1 MQARSSSSPGKMIW
15 SFISSSSLLVLLLF
29 HLLIFLQPAQPKQAP
44 CRTATRAE
52 CRHQQKFV
60 PGWELAGEGMDVTTL
75 RRTGYFP
82 VDTHKFERP
91 DGTCTLCHND
101 MLEGQLQR
109 LPLAITDWRTQG
121 ANCLR
126 RVTKTQASSV
136 VQVAD
141 EAAKNIKND
150 WKAGLEIQA
159 HSSIKAQVSV
169 AGSHAEETQ
178 FAAEKSHQDN
188 YIFTRES
195 MQCGYYRFHLV
206 EKPPLNPNFLKA
218 VKALPHKF
226 NASTRLDYYR
236 FISNYGT
243 HFLKSVELG
252 GRTTDITALRTCQLA
267 LNGLKANDVS
277 DCLEVEAEVSVGN
290 VVSSSKLNKC
300 REEKKKKNIQGS
312 FHNTYSE
319 RKVEVEGGNLS
330 GDSTEL
336 LFSDQDGAGKFSEWL
351 ATVPSKPG
359 LLTYKLE
366 SLHFLLGSKNPWR
379 EEVRQAVSHYVSHRA
394 RWKNCSKPCPP
405 GQHRSHKNPC
415 HCVCPASPFTNED
428 CCPKEKGLAHLELS
442 NFSAKNLWGDTFT
455 ATDAYIKVFF
465 HDKELRSPVVANN
478 NNPIWNMKLDF
489 GTVQLAGDVPLRIQ
503 VWDRDDGWNDDL
515 LGSCDRLPVSG
526 KWWENCYF
534 KHGKFMFHY
543 RATCIPH
550 LKGSHCMEYAPRGA
564 LGEPPGN
571 RSGAVW

>member
-1 MQARSSSSPGKMIW
+1 MIW
-15 SFISSSSLLVLLLF
+15 SSISLSSLLFLLLF
-29 HLLIFLQPAQPKQAP
+29 HLLIFLQLAQPKQAP

-52 CRHQQKFV
+52 CRQQQKFV

-82 VDTHKFERP
+82 VDTHKYERP

-126 RVTKTQASSV
+126 HVTKSQASSV

-141 EAAKNIKND
+141 EAAKSIRND
-150 WKAGLEIQA
+150 WKVGLEVQP
-159 HSSIKAQVSV
+159 HSTSKVQVSV
-169 AGSHAEETQ
+169 AASHSEEAQ
-178 FAAEKSHQDN
+178 FAAEKSHQDA
-188 YIFTRES
+188 YTFTRES

-206 EKPPLNPNFLKA
+206 ENPPLNQNFLQA
-218 VKALPHKF
+218 IRALPHRF
-226 NASTRLDYYR
+226 NASTRSDYYQ
-236 FISNYGT
+236 FISNFGT

-312 FHNTYSE
+312 FHTTYSE
-319 RKVEVEGGNLS
+319 RKVEVEGGNLNEAS
-330 GDSTEL
+330 ADL
-336 LFSDQDGAGKFSEWL
+336 LFSDQDGTGKFSEWL
-351 ATVPSKPG
+351 ATVPRKPG

-366 SLHFLLGSKNPWR
+366 SLHFLLGYKNPWR
-379 EEVRQAVSHYVSHRA
+379 EQLRQAVSHYVSHKA
-394 RWKNCSKPCPP
+394 RWKDCSRPCPP
-405 GQHRSHKNPC
+405 GQHKSSKNPC
-415 HCVCPASPFTNED
+415 HCVCQANSFTNED
-428 CCPKEKGLAHLELS
+428 CCPREKGLAHLELS

-455 ATDAYIKVFF
+455 STDAYIKVFF
-465 HDKELRSPVVANN
+465 HNKELRSPVVENN
-478 NNPIWNMKLDF
+478 NNPTWRVKLDF
-489 GTVQLAGDVPLRIQ
+489 GTVQLAAEAPLRVQ
-503 VWDRDDGWNDDL
+503 VWDRDMGWDDDL
-515 LGSCDRLPVSG
+515 LGSCDRLPVRG
-526 KWWENCYF
+526 EWWENCYF
-534 KHGKFMFHY
+534 KYGQLTFHY
-543 RATCIPH
+543 QVTCLPH
-550 LKGSHCMEYAPRGA
+550 LKGGHCMEYAPRGA
-564 LGEPPGN
+564 LGEPVGN